1 MTESTVPQ
9 WKQELLR
16 EARQK
21 DRSNAFLLR
30 ALRTKQDPLNRQAA
44 VFAVPVVI
52 WGVKSLAA
60 LVGAALT
67 YEAGRRILNDNDV
80 FDNGSQTFNDRE
92 VDELLKDDSFWKE
105 QSSDIEGG
113 KYREGNYR
121 TFNCC

>member
-9 WKQELLR
+9 WKQDLIE
-16 EARQK
+16 EAEEK
-21 DRSNAFLLR
+21 DRSNAVR
-30 ALRTKQDPLNRQAA
+30 VKALNDKQEPLNRQAG

-105 QSSDIEGG
+105 QSSDIEAAA
-113 KYREGNYR
+113 
-121 TFNCC
+121 TPAASPF